1 MGRLEGKVALI
12 TGAGSGIGRATAM
25 LFGREGARVVL
36 MDLHRHT
43 SEETADLVRSTGG
56 EAAVVAGDV
65 SKATDAQAAVD
76 AAIREYG
83 RLDILHNNAAVD
95 LRFQLHET
103 DEEAWDRSIDVNL
116 KGTFL
121 LCRAALPQ
129 MMEQG
134 RGAIVN
140 CSSLSGI
147 IGVRRNAPYS
157 ASKGGVI
164 SLTRQ
169 IAVDYARYNIR
180 ANCYC
185 PGSVGTVMFERLIE
199 RFPDP
204 ESSRKKATEAIPL
217 GRVAEPE
224 EIAQTVL
231 FLASDE
237 SSFVTGATLVVDGG
251 LSIV

>member
-1 MGRLEGKVALI
+1 MGRLQGKVALI
-12 TGAGSGIGRATAM
+12 TGAGSGIGRATAV
-25 LFGREGARVVL
+25 LFGREGARLVL
-36 MDLHRHT
+36 MDLHRKT
-43 SEETADLVRSTGG
+43 AEETAEMAR
-56 EAAVVAGDV
+56 AAGAQATAVAGDV
-65 SKATDAQAAVD
+65 SKSDDAQAAVET
-76 AAIREYG
+76 AIRQFG

-95 LRFQLHET
+95 LRHRLHET
-103 DEEAWDRSIDVNL
+103 DEETWDRSIDVNL

-121 LCRAALPQ
+121 LCRFALPK

-134 RGAIVN
+134 GGSIVN

-164 SLTRQ
+164 AMTRQ

-185 PGSVGTVMFERLIE
+185 PGSVGTEMFERLIE
-199 RFPDP
+199 KFPDP
-204 ESSRKKATEAIPL
+204 EGTRKKAIEAIPL
-217 GRVAEPE
+217 GRVAKPE

>member
-1 MGRLEGKVALI
+1 MGRLQGKVALI
-12 TGAGSGIGRATAM
+12 TGAGSGIGRTTAV
-25 LFGREGARVVL
+25 LFGQEGARLVL
-36 MDLHRHT
+36 MDLQEAAA
-43 SEETADLVRSTGG
+43 EETAASVR
-56 EAAVVAGDV
+56 AAGAQAVAVSGDV
-65 SKATDAQAAVD
+65 SKSEDAKAAVA
-76 AAIREYG
+76 AAIQTFG
-83 RLDILHNNAAVD
+83 RLDILHNNAAID
-95 LRFQLHET
+95 LRHRLHET
-103 DEEAWDRSIDVNL
+103 DEEAWERSIDVNL

-134 RGAIVN
+134 GGSIVN

-164 SLTRQ
+164 AMTRQ
-169 IAVDYARYNIR
+169 MAVDYARYNIR

-185 PGSVGTVMFERLIE
+185 PGSVGTEMFERLIQK
-199 RFPDP
+199 FPDP
-204 ESSRKKATEAIPL
+204 EATRKKAIEAIPL
-217 GRVAEPE
+217 GRVATPE
-224 EIAQTVL
+224 EIARTVL

-251 LSIV
+251 LSVA

>member
-1 MGRLEGKVALI
+1 MGRLQGKVALI
-12 TGAGSGIGRATAM
+12 TGAGSGIGRATAV
-25 LFGREGARVVL
+25 LFGHEGARLVL
-36 MDLHRHT
+36 MDLH
-43 SEETADLVRSTGG
+43 
-56 EAAVVAGDV
+56 EAAAEEAAASLRAAGAQAVAVSGDV
-65 SKATDAQAAVD
+65 SESEDAKAAVG
-76 AAIREYG
+76 AAIQTFG
-83 RLDILHNNAAVD
+83 RLDILHNNAAID
-95 LRFQLHET
+95 LRHRLHET
-103 DEEAWDRSIDVNL
+103 DEEAWERSIDVNL

-134 RGAIVN
+134 GGSIVN

-164 SLTRQ
+164 AMTRQ
-169 IAVDYARYNIR
+169 MAVDYARYNIR

-185 PGSVGTVMFERLIE
+185 PGSVGTEMFERLIQK
-199 RFPDP
+199 FPDP
-204 ESSRKKATEAIPL
+204 EATRKKAIEAIPL
-217 GRVAEPE
+217 GRVATPE
-224 EIAQTVL
+224 EIARTVL

-251 LSIV
+251 LSIS